1 MESFPLDSS
10 DRGRSSGGD
19 LDGKPYEE
27 PYGDLYRE
35 IILDHYRNPRNRTSL
50 EHIPESRIHEN
61 PTCGDSV
68 KVDFEMDDQGRVTK
82 VLFDGNGCAI
92 STASASMMTELMA
105 GKTLDEVKQESILF
119 IRVMR
124 GEDAS
129 EQLDQWGDMTSLKG
143 VIQYPVRVKCATL
156 AWHAL
161 LEAIE
166 TTDQ

>member
-1 MESFPLDSS
+1 MDSNN
-10 DRGRSSGGD
+10 RGRPYGGD
-19 LDGKPYEE
+19 LDGE

-50 EHIPESRIHEN
+50 KHLPDSRIHEN

-68 KVDFEMDDQGRVTK
+68 KVDIEMNGQGRVKK

-92 STASASMMTELMA
+92 SAASASMMTELMA
-105 GKTLDEVKQESILF
+105 DKTIDEVKQEALSF

-124 GEDAS
+124 GEDDS
-129 EQLDQWGDMTSLKG
+129 EQLDRLGDMATLKG